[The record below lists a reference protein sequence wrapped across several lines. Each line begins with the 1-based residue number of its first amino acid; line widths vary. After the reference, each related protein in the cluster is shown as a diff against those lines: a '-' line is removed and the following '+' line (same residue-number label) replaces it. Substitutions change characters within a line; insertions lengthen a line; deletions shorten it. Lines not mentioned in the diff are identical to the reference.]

1 MEAFAGVAPASRL
14 RWRNFG
20 GPGRRKALA
29 CKGFYKGGPG
39 WSEALSTVSFNH
51 ASKEPDGP
59 VRVRLKALSLRG
71 FRNLGQHDLEIP
83 HEGAALVGDNAQGKS
98 SFLEAIY
105 YLETFRS
112 FRGARDEQLI
122 AFDQGVFRVSGS
134 VESGG
139 EVGGISEVTAAFAR
153 EGKRKKVT
161 VDGDEPQR
169 LGDAIG
175 RLAAV
180 IFSPADIELV
190 SGGPSERRRFLDIVL
205 SLNEPG
211 YLEALQEYRQVLSR
225 RNAALKAHQP
235 RAAVTAWNPG
245 LVRSG
250 ANIVSA
256 RLAWIEE
263 SEPSFGAYY
272 AAISGEGAASMT
284 YRSSVALGGAHSIAD
299 IEDAFRAA
307 LEESAEREQRN
318 ATTVVGPHR
327 DEVRLRLSGTGNGLD
342 LRAYGSGGQR
352 RTAALSLRLVE
363 AHTIRNRRGTE
374 PLVLLDDVFAELDAG
389 RSERVLALMDST
401 DVGQVLLT
409 APKESDVR
417 VRKDVLPRW
426 HIQAGRIES

>member
-1 MEAFAGVAPASRL
+1 M
-14 RWRNFG
+14 
-20 GPGRRKALA
+20 A
-29 CKGFYKGGPG
+29 CKGFNGGCPG
-39 WSEALSTVSFNH
+39 WSEARTTVSFIH
-51 ASKEPDGP
+51 VSKEPTDP

-71 FRNLGQHDLEIP
+71 FRNLGPHDLEIP
-83 HEGAALVGDNAQGKS
+83 REGAALVGDNAQGKS

-112 FRGARDEQLI
+112 FRGARDEQLVG
-122 AFDQGVFRVSGS
+122 FDQGVFRVSGS
-134 VESGG
+134 VESGDD
-139 EVGGISEVTAAFAR
+139 VGGISEVTAAFAR

-161 VDGDEPQR
+161 VDGEEPQR

-211 YLEALQEYRQVLSR
+211 YLGALQEYRQVLSR

-235 RAAVTAWNPG
+235 RAAVTAWNAG

-250 ANIVSA
+250 AVVISA
-256 RLAWIEE
+256 RLAWVAECQA
-263 SEPSFGAYY
+263 SFGSCY
-272 AAISGEGAASMT
+272 AAISGEGEASMA
-284 YRSSVALGGAHSIAD
+284 YRSSVALDGARSTVE

-307 LEESAEREQRN
+307 LEESADREQRN

-327 DEVRLRLSGTGNGLD
+327 DEVRLRLTGSGNGLD

-363 AHTIRNRRGTE
+363 ARTIRERRGTE
-374 PLVLLDDVFAELDAG
+374 PLMLLDDVFAELDAG

-401 DVGQVLLT
+401 EVGQVLLT
-409 APKESDVR
+409 APKDSDVR

-426 HIQAGRIES
+426 RIRAGRIEP